1 MYSTCEKNM
10 NVGGPMGRMQ
20 CVKCFVSPSPNS
32 YVEILTPNMMG
43 LRGGAFGRYLEF
55 DEVMEVEPS

>member
-1 MYSTCEKNM
+1 
-10 NVGGPMGRMQ
+10 MGKMQ
-20 CVKCFVSPSPNS
+20 RIKCFVSPSPNS
-32 YVEILTPNMMG
+32 YVKILTPNTMV

>member
-1 MYSTCEKNM
+1 
-10 NVGGPMGRMQ
+10 MGKMQ
-20 CVKCFVSPSPNS
+20 CIKCFVSPSPNS
-32 YVEILTPNMMG
+32 YVKILTPNTMV